1 MCAAV
6 VEHVAVEGDVG
17 AERRRILETLL
28 EDLGGLAERGVAAL
42 RAEIP
47 AYGEGDGRFV
57 EDLRDQVRSHYGVK
71 LAALLEDRTVTLRD
85 IAFVRAAATRRARAG
100 FALEDYLNAFRVG
113 QQAFWQAVV
122 ECAGETP
129 LGQAAALTLAGPLMR
144 YCDFASTHAAHA
156 YVEYQQYMVADAD
169 RERRDLLEH
178 LLAGEMPSRGPLVAA
193 AQAHGITTDS
203 RMLVATAVTVDARAD
218 ADAPHV
224 GSAAIACAGLHDAKT
239 LVVVRQA
246 EIVAVLVL
254 GADAD
259 PCRLCD
265 RVDVLQSRLRSEGVA
280 LAMGVSTVATGVGE
294 LPRAYQ
300 EAHVALSGVGADGGV
315 EALARLTP
323 FDYLALRADDTARRL
338 VNPRLRAF
346 LDEDR
351 RRGGVLTETI
361 RVVADADLNLR
372 VAAERLQVHPNTAQ
386 YRLRRIEERT
396 GRNPRRIADLLDL
409 LVAIALDDALAPT
422 S

>member
-1 MCAAV
+1 
-6 VEHVAVEGDVG
+6 
-17 AERRRILETLL
+17 
-28 EDLGGLAERGVAAL
+28 
-42 RAEIP
+42 
-47 AYGEGDGRFV
+47 
-57 EDLRDQVRSHYGVK
+57 
-71 LAALLEDRTVTLRD
+71 
-85 IAFVRAAATRRARAG
+85 
-100 FALEDYLNAFRVG
+100 
-113 QQAFWQAVV
+113 
-122 ECAGETP
+122 
-129 LGQAAALTLAGPLMR
+129 MR

-178 LLAGEMPSRGPLVAA
+178 LLAGEIPTRGPLVAA
-193 AQAHGITTDS
+193 AQAHGIAADA
-203 RMLVATAVTVDARAD
+203 RMLVAAAVTVNAGD

-246 EIVAVLVL
+246 EIVAILVL

-265 RVDVLQSRLRSEGVA
+265 RVDALQRRLRSEGVA
-280 LAMGVSTVATGVGE
+280 LAMGVSTVAAGVAE

-300 EAHVALSGVGADGGV
+300 EAHVALSGVADEGGV

-323 FDYLALRADDTARRL
+323 FDYLALHADDTARRL
-338 VNPRLRAF
+338 VDPRLRAF
-346 LDEDR
+346 LEDDR
-351 RRGGVLTETI
+351 RRGSALTETI
-361 RVVADADLNLR
+361 RTVAAADLNLR

-409 LVAIALDDALAPT
+409 LVAIALDDALAAP

>member
-1 MCAAV
+1 
-6 VEHVAVEGDVG
+6 
-17 AERRRILETLL
+17 
-28 EDLGGLAERGVAAL
+28 
-42 RAEIP
+42 
-47 AYGEGDGRFV
+47 
-57 EDLRDQVRSHYGVK
+57 
-71 LAALLEDRTVTLRD
+71 
-85 IAFVRAAATRRARAG
+85 
-100 FALEDYLNAFRVG
+100 
-113 QQAFWQAVV
+113 
-122 ECAGETP
+122 
-129 LGQAAALTLAGPLMR
+129 MR

-169 RERRDLLEH
+169 RQRRDLLEH

-193 AQAHGITTDS
+193 AQAHGIAADA

-239 LVVVRQA
+239 LVVVRQT

-280 LAMGVSTVATGVGE
+280 LAMGVSTVAAGVAD
-294 LPRAYQ
+294 LPRAYE

-351 RRGGVLTETI
+351 RRGRVLTETI
-361 RVVADADLNLR
+361 RAVADADLNLR